1 MAITIEEKWDSRE
14 SQEGDNPYVIRKFVI
29 RGTDDDVT
37 AKLALATDTAIVY
50 DGLVRNRYGVERIGQ
65 DIWLGT
71 VWYGPWAPLEVGESV
86 YQFDTSGG
94 TQHVT
99 QGIATMGAYG
109 TGPTGDLATAAD
121 FGGAIGVTDS
131 DVEGVDITVPVF
143 SWSETHC
150 LASDLIT
157 EVYRNTM
164 ANLTGTV
171 NSGIFRGH
179 AAGEV
184 LFLGASGS
192 KRGSEDW
199 QITYRFAASPNRV
212 DLTIGT
218 ITGIA
223 KGGWQYLWVRY
234 ETNTD
239 NEQVIRKPLAVYVEQ
254 VYPAT
259 DFTLLGLGV

>member
-1 MAITIEEKWDSRE
+1 MPITLEEKWESRE
-14 SQEGDNPYVIRKFVI
+14 SQEGDNPYVIRKFI
-29 RGTDDDVT
+29 LRGTEDDIQ
-37 AKLALATDTAIVY
+37 AKLTLAADTAILY
-50 DGLVRNRYGVERIGQ
+50 DGLVRNRYGVERIGP
-65 DIWLGT
+65 DLWLGT
-71 VWYGPWAPLEVGESV
+71 VWYGPLAPLEVGESV

-99 QGIATMGAYG
+99 QGIATAGAYG
-109 TGPTGDLATAAD
+109 TGPTGGAAGVND

-150 LASDLIT
+150 IADEDIT
-157 EVYRNTM
+157 TVYRNTM

-171 NSGIFRGH
+171 NNAIFRGH

-192 KRGSEDW
+192 KRGSDDW

-212 DLTIGT
+212 GLTVGD

-234 ETNTD
+234 ETDTGGD
-239 NEQVIRKPLAVYVEQ
+239 QVVRRPLAAYVEQ
-254 VYPAT
+254 VYPSS
-259 DFTLLGLGV
+259 DFSLLGLGA